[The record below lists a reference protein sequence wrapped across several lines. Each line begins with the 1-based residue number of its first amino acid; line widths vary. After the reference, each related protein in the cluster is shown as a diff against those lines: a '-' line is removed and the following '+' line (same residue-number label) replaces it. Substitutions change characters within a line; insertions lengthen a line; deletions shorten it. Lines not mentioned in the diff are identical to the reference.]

1 MTGAIPALSH
11 RLRPVLAAICLGAT
25 SVLMSAPVFSE
36 PAFARGPDGIADVA
50 EKVIDAVVNISTSQ
64 TVEAKGGGAE
74 GRGAMPQL
82 PPGSPFEEF
91 FDDFF
96 KNRRGGPGAPGGKGG
111 DLQPRKTNSLGSGFI
126 VDTSGI
132 VVTNN
137 HVIADADEISV
148 IMNDGSKFKAEVVGV
163 DKKTD
168 LAVLKF
174 TPSKPLTAVKFG
186 DSDRLRLG
194 EWVIAIGN
202 PFSLGGTVTAGIVSA
217 RNRDISSGPYDNY
230 IQTDAAINRG
240 NSGGPLFNLDGEVI
254 GVNTL
259 IISPSGGSIG
269 IGFAV
274 PSKTV
279 AGVVDQLRQFGELR
293 RGWLGVRIQTV
304 TDEIA
309 ESLNIKPA
317 RGALIAG
324 VEDKGPAKPA
334 GIEPG
339 DVVIK
344 FDGKDIKE
352 PKDLSRVVA
361 DTAVGKEVDVV
372 IIRKGAEETR
382 KVTLGRL
389 EDTDKA
395 VPAAVKKDEPAEKP
409 VTQKALGL
417 DLATLSKDLRGRYKI
432 KDSVKGVIITN
443 VDSTSDAA
451 DKRLSPGEVIVEV
464 AQEAVSNAADVKK
477 RVDQLKKDG
486 KKSVLL
492 LVSNADGELRF
503 VALSVQ

>member
-1 MTGAIPALSH
+1 MTGAIPALIH
-11 RLRPVLAAICLGAT
+11 RVRPLLAAICLGAT
-25 SVLMSAPVFSE
+25 SVLMAA
-36 PAFARGPDGIADVA
+36 PAFARGPDGIADIA

-64 TVEAKGGGAE
+64 TVEAKGGGGE
-74 GRGAMPQL
+74 RGATPQL

-96 KNRRGGPGAPGGKGG
+96 KNRRGPGGGSKGG
-111 DLQPRKTNSLGSGFI
+111 DKGGDFQPRKTNSLGSGFI
-126 VDTSGI
+126 VDTAGI

-137 HVIADADEISV
+137 HVIADADEINV
-148 IMNDGSKFKAEVVGV
+148 IMNDGTKIKAELVGV

-168 LAVLKF
+168 IAVLKF
-174 TPSKPLTAVKFG
+174 KPLKPLIAVKFG
-186 DSDRLRLG
+186 DSDKLRLG

-202 PFSLGGTVTAGIVSA
+202 PFSLGGSVTAGIVSA
-217 RNRDISSGPYDNY
+217 RNRDISQGPYDSY
-230 IQTDAAINRG
+230 IQTDASINRG
-240 NSGGPLFNLDGEVI
+240 NSGGPLFNLEGEVV

-259 IISPSGGSIG
+259 IISPTGGSIG
-269 IGFAV
+269 LGFAV

-293 RGWLGVRIQTV
+293 RGWLGVRIQQV

-317 RGALIAG
+317 RGALVAG
-324 VEDKGPAKPA
+324 VDDKGPAKPA

-339 DVVIK
+339 DVVVK
-344 FDGKDIKE
+344 FDGKDVKD

-372 IIRKGAEETR
+372 IIRKGAEETK

-395 VPAAVKKDEPAEKP
+395 KEASAKTKDEPAAEKP

-417 DLATLSKDLRGRYKI
+417 DLATLSKDLRGKYKI
-432 KDSVKGVIITN
+432 KDSVKGVIITG
-443 VDSTSDAA
+443 VDGTSDAA
-451 DKRLSPGEVIVEV
+451 EKRLSAGDVIVEV

-477 RVDQLKKDG
+477 RLDQLKKDG
-486 KKSVLL
+486 RKSVLL
-492 LVSNADGELRF
+492 MVANGDGELRF
-503 VALSVQ
+503 VALTVQ